1 MFDSRKY
8 ILQAIFIVIGFVF
21 LSKLFVIQVLSSE
34 YKDAAESNIIMEVIE
49 YPYRGL
55 IYDRNGKYLVINE
68 PEFDLLVIP
77 NNVQS
82 MDTSAFCR
90 LIGITREEFEEKLLS
105 AKKYSYV
112 KTSVF
117 QKQIPLEEYGRIQD
131 FLVDYP
137 GFEIRARTIRS
148 YPDSILSHPLGYIAE
163 INRPELENDEDK
175 YYHQGD
181 YIGKS
186 GLELYYEAS
195 MRGQRG
201 KKFKIKNVSGVEK
214 GDFENGK
221 FDTLAVPGFDLFTTI
236 DAGLQKY
243 AEKLLEGKVGSVVA
257 IEPRTGEILAMVSS
271 PFYDPNILTGRNFG
285 NNFAELQADTLVPL
299 FNRPIMAMYPPGSI
313 FKIVQALVG
322 LEQGV
327 IDPDEL
333 IYIDGTL
340 IGDHAPPGL
349 YDLHEAI
356 KQSSNNYFFKTFRKI
371 INHNIDPNTYTDSRI
386 GLEKWQKMVMNFGL
400 GAPLGI
406 DLPNEKGGQIPGAAY
421 YNKIYGEG
429 RWKFSTI
436 ASLSIGQGEMLLSP
450 LQMANLATIIANRG
464 GFYTPHFGREI
475 GEESGTLAAF
485 TVKHDVG
492 ISTEYYDIV
501 INAMEDALKNTAWR
515 AVIPDITI
523 CGKTGTAENPHGEDH
538 SVFMAFAPKD
548 EPEIAISVYVENAG
562 WGGRA
567 AASTASLLIEKYL
580 KGEITRPW
588 LEEFVLKGEFIY

>member
-356 KQSSNNYFFKTFRKI
+356 KQSSNNSYPFRLI
-371 INHNIDPNTYTDSRI
+371 S
-386 GLEKWQKMVMNFGL
+386 WQ
-400 GAPLGI
+400 P
-406 DLPNEKGGQIPGAAY
+406 
-421 YNKIYGEG
+421 
-429 RWKFSTI
+429 
-436 ASLSIGQGEMLLSP
+436 
-450 LQMANLATIIANRG
+450 
-464 GFYTPHFGREI
+464 
-475 GEESGTLAAF
+475 
-485 TVKHDVG
+485 
-492 ISTEYYDIV
+492 
-501 INAMEDALKNTAWR
+501 
-515 AVIPDITI
+515 
-523 CGKTGTAENPHGEDH
+523 
-538 SVFMAFAPKD
+538 
-548 EPEIAISVYVENAG
+548 
-562 WGGRA
+562 
-567 AASTASLLIEKYL
+567 
-580 KGEITRPW
+580 
-588 LEEFVLKGEFIY
+588 VL